1 MSIESLPAT
10 SGTEVSIVL
19 CYFHQNLVK
28 LLLPPGGVVGGVLHP
43 AGLHSHQ
50 VGVLPHLEV
59 CCVSASPKGV
69 VWDPVTSLNNK
80 NLLRTFREECLPV
93 YHQPSPHL
101 AKLHSTLP
109 TLVFGEDS
117 E

>member
-19 CYFHQNLVK
+19 CYFNQNLVK

-80 NLLRTFREECLPV
+80 NIFGTYQPV
-93 YHQPSPHL
+93 
-101 AKLHSTLP
+101 
-109 TLVFGEDS
+109 LVFAFIRPTQPTS
-117 E
+117 S